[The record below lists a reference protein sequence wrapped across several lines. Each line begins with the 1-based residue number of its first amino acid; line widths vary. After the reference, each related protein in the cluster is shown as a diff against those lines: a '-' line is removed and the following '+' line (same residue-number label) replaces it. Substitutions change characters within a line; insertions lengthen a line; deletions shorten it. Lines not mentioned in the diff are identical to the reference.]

1 MKTKELLA
9 SNPNVTEALHKW
21 MFDKLTESFKDF
33 DKDEAF
39 KDYILAKGVS
49 DNQVQ
54 SVVELN
60 PRSCFDLLD
69 SHGIIVTVK
78 HQIIIGQPH
87 MYKAGGWTN
96 NYYPSEDNKVYD
108 SRLTCEKA
116 GLILGIVELEKIL
129 EDAKG
134 NKDNTGDEDVSSET
148 DTPGK
153 D

>member
-9 SNPNVTEALHKW
+9 KNPNVTEALHKW

-49 DNQVQ
+49 DNQVH

-60 PRSCFDLLD
+60 PRACFDLLD
-69 SHGIIVTVK
+69 SHDIIVTVM
-78 HQIIIGQPH
+78 H
-87 MYKAGGWTN
+87 KADGWTN
-96 NYYPSEDNKVYD
+96 NYYPSEDNKIYD
-108 SRLTCEKA
+108 SRITCEKA
-116 GLILGIVELEKIL
+116 GLALGIVELEKTL

-134 NKDNTGDEDVSSET
+134 NEDNTGDEKVGGED
-148 DTPGK
+148 DTSGK
-153 D
+153 E